1 MKNRIWITRIKGT
14 IADFYNGLS
23 VEICPIRVIR
33 VLLLLPFLLAL
44 STVFVISGDLA
55 NGVVSGKYF
64 WFYGSMGL
72 TSLAVF
78 LAVITSKISI
88 RFSALDGLLLLF
100 AGSVYLP
107 ALLFGETTPNTSR
120 ITLFTLLLVFYFNG
134 RILSGILK
142 YKLIYR
148 NFLYGFIILTALIEA
163 VWGLRQLYGFIPSQH
178 SLFKL
183 TGSFFNPGPYAG
195 YLAMVFPLAL
205 YYWMQGT
212 GCRVHDRAGQV
223 LCRRKKHILHIAYR
237 TVACITCL
245 TIILTLPAAMSRAS
259 WIAVCAGSLVVAAGY
274 YAKRFSL
281 KAYYLQH
288 KKTVWLAACI
298 LVLLLSA
305 ASAGM
310 YFLKKDS
317 ADGRMLTWKVSLQ
330 VIAKHPFGVG
340 LGNFPG
346 AYGKEQAAYFASG
359 NASETEEYVAG
370 NPEYGFNEYLQIP
383 IESGIVSFLLFI
395 GMIVLA
401 VRNTVKANDWGAL
414 GALVALLVF
423 AGFSY
428 PFSILPFLIVLAF
441 LLMAGKWH
449 ADDADLMDLHRSS
462 PSENHL
468 KICVNPLNLC
478 YLRAIMLAMCC
489 LFVTA
494 GCLWKQYPVYKAYR
508 QWKSNQIYYHSGL
521 YEDMAEAYESLY
533 PYLNERI
540 QFLFEY
546 AQCLSKAGLDEKQ
559 RKKTPARC
567 DSLLTESNEVLRRA
581 MQISCDP
588 MLYNVMGKNC
598 QAMKLYPEAEACY
611 LQASRI
617 APSRLYPWY
626 LLTKLYVETGMD
638 EKAAE
643 TAKIVLT
650 KEPKVQSPAIREM
663 REEVEK
669 LRVKN

>member
-1 MKNRIWITRIKGT
+1 MGEDNINEMQMKRIKQM

-23 VEICPIRVIR
+23 VEIRSIRVIHA
-33 VLLLLPFLLAL
+33 LLLLPFLLVL
-44 STVFVISGDLA
+44 STVFVVSNDLA

-72 TSLAVF
+72 MSLVTF
-78 LAVITSKISI
+78 IAVITSKISI

-100 AGSVYLP
+100 VGSVYLP
-107 ALLFGETTPNTSR
+107 ALLFNEATPNTSR
-120 ITLFTLLLVFYFNG
+120 ITLFTLLPVFYFNG
-134 RILSGILK
+134 RILSGVLK
-142 YKLIYR
+142 YRLIYR

-223 LCRRKKHILHIAYR
+223 LCRRRKHILYIAYR

-259 WIAVCAGSLVVAAGY
+259 WIAVCAGNLVVMGGY
-274 YAKRFSL
+274 CTKCFSL
-281 KAYYLQH
+281 KTYYLQH
-288 KKTVWLAACI
+288 KKTVWFSTGI

-305 ASAGM
+305 ASAGI
-310 YFLKKDS
+310 YSLKKDS

-330 VIAKHPFGVG
+330 VIARHPFGVG

-346 AYGKEQAAYFASG
+346 AYGEEQAAYFASE

-370 NPEYGFNEYLQIP
+370 NPEYGFNEYLQILT
-383 IESGIVSFLLFI
+383 ESGIVSFLLFI

-441 LLMAGKWH
+441 LLTAGQWH
-449 ADDADLMDLHRSS
+449 TDNTDS
-462 PSENHL
+462 
-468 KICVNPLNLC
+468 LNLRHL
-478 YLRAIMLAMCC
+478 YAILLAMCC

-508 QWKSNQIYYHSGL
+508 QWKNDQMYYQAGL
-521 YEDMAEAYESLY
+521 FEDTAEAYEPLY

-559 RKKTPARC
+559 RKKMPVRC
-567 DSLLTESNEVLRRA
+567 DSLLAESNKVLCRA

-598 QAMKLYPEAEACY
+598 QAMRLYPEAEACY
-611 LQASRI
+611 IKASLI
-617 APSRLYPWY
+617 VPSRLYPWY
-626 LLTKLYVETGMD
+626 LLTKLYIETGQD
-638 EKAAE
+638 EKAEE

-663 REEVEK
+663 REEVRK
-669 LRVKN
+669 LKVKN